1 MKAKQLEPIIKE
13 FIGKKCILRLTS
25 GEFITGTM
33 GSINQN
39 DLVKIYEVVLK
50 CENNTD
56 KHVPL
61 IKIDA
66 LREA

>member
-1 MKAKQLEPIIKE
+1 MKTKQLEPIVKE

-25 GEFITGTM
+25 GELLTGTM

-39 DLVKIYEVVLK
+39 NLVNINEVVLMCDNK
-50 CENNTD
+50 ID
-56 KHVPL
+56 KHIPL
-61 IKIDA
+61 IKIEA